1 MSAFRVRVIAITRIK
16 THETDQSKRQASDMN
31 VTYLMAMFDLAID
44 ATLLVDSQGRIVM
57 ANAAAQQLWGSGSD
71 TMVGTAAVQWLP
83 AWHLAKSHADSSS
96 LDQGLINSVSRALP
110 SQFIGLRGDGQRF
123 AVEVEHSR
131 LDVEG
136 ATMYSL
142 VARKTSMLGLEWADH
157 IDRSA
162 RLIASMAS
170 GRDAACIAD
179 TEGGLVHFNEAFAS
193 LQGFKS
199 REHLKR
205 EWPEH
210 QRLLML
216 YTACGKLVPPD
227 SNPVS
232 SALRGQVGMAT
243 DYTVRHQGTA
253 ELSAASCDFAP
264 IRDRQRAIVGAVV
277 ILRRTEP
284 GGAAY
289 AQAALKKHVP
299 PQGRFDAARHD
310 RTTGKPRR
318 SA

>member
-1 MSAFRVRVIAITRIK
+1 
-16 THETDQSKRQASDMN
+16 MN
-31 VTYLMAMFDLAID
+31 ITYLKAMFDLAID

-57 ANAAAQQLWGSGSD
+57 ANAAAQQLWDSGSA

-83 AWHLAKSHADSSS
+83 AWHWAKSHADSCP
-96 LDQGLINSVSRALP
+96 LDQGLINSVSRAVP

-131 LDVEG
+131 MDVDG
-136 ATMYSL
+136 AAIYSL
-142 VARKTSMLGLEWADH
+142 VARKTSVRTLEWADH
-157 IDRSA
+157 IDSSA

-179 TEGGLVHFNEAFAS
+179 TEGGLVHFNEAFAM
-193 LQGFKS
+193 LQGFES
-199 REHLKR
+199 REELKR
-205 EWPEH
+205 EWPEP
-210 QRLLML
+210 QRLLRL
-216 YTACGKLVPPD
+216 YTACGKLIPSD

-232 SALRGQVGMAT
+232 SALRGQVGVAT

-253 ELSAASCDFAP
+253 ELSPASCDFAP

-277 ILRRTEP
+277 ILRRAEP
-284 GGAAY
+284 GGAAN
-289 AQAALKKHVP
+289 AQTASKKHGP
-299 PQGRFDAARHD
+299 PQGRFGAAQHG
-310 RTTGKPRR
+310 RTMGKPRR

>member
-83 AWHLAKSHADSSS
+83 AWYLAKSHADSCP

-123 AVEVEHSR
+123 AVEIELSR
-131 LDVEG
+131 VDVEG
-136 ATMYSL
+136 VGMYSL
-142 VARKTSMLGLEWADH
+142 VARRTSALCVDWADQ
-157 IDRSA
+157 IDSSA
-162 RLIASMAS
+162 RLIASMAT

-179 TEGGLVHFNEAFAS
+179 AEGRLVHVNEAFAT
-193 LQGFKS
+193 LQGFES
-199 REHLKR
+199 REELKR

-210 QRLLML
+210 QRSLML
-216 YTACGKLVPPD
+216 YTAMGELLPSDC
-227 SNPVS
+227 SPVS
-232 SALRGQVGMAT
+232 SALRGQ
-243 DYTVRHQGTA
+243 
-253 ELSAASCDFAP
+253 
-264 IRDRQRAIVGAVV
+264 
-277 ILRRTEP
+277 
-284 GGAAY
+284 
-289 AQAALKKHVP
+289 
-299 PQGRFDAARHD
+299 
-310 RTTGKPRR
+310 
-318 SA
+318 

>member
-1 MSAFRVRVIAITRIK
+1 
-16 THETDQSKRQASDMN
+16 MN
-31 VTYLMAMFDLAID
+31 RTYLTAMFDLSMD

-57 ANAAAQQLWGSGSD
+57 ANAAAQQLWGSESA
-71 TMVGTAAVQWLP
+71 TMVGTTAVQWLP
-83 AWHLAKSHADSSS
+83 AWYIAKSHADSCP

-136 ATMYSL
+136 VGMYLL
-142 VARKTSMLGLEWADH
+142 VARRTSARCPEWADQL
-157 IDRSA
+157 DSSA
-162 RLIASMAS
+162 RLIASMAT

-179 TEGGLVHFNEAFAS
+179 AEGGLVHFNEAFAT
-193 LQGFKS
+193 LQGFRS
-199 REHLKR
+199 REDLKR

-216 YTACGKLVPPD
+216 YTASGELLPSD

-232 SALRGQVGMAT
+232 SALRGEVGVAT
-243 DYTVRHQGTA
+243 DYAIRHQGTA

-264 IRDRQRAIVGAVV
+264 IRDRQSGAIVGAVV
-277 ILRRTEP
+277 ILRHTEP
-284 GGAAY
+284 GGAARGQT
-289 AQAALKKHVP
+289 ASKKHVP
-299 PQGRFDAARHD
+299 PQARFGPARHD
-310 RTTGKPRR
+310 RTMGTPR
-318 SA
+318 AAA